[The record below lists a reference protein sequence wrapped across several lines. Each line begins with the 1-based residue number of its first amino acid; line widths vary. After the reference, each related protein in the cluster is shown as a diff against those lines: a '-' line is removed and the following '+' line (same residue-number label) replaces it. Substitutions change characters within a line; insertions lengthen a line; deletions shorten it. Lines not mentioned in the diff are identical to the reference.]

1 MAGDSATR
9 DSDDSA
15 IAALIDAIGHPVQG
29 GAGTMLFRAGDATDG
44 LYAIASGS
52 VRLDGRTPGDGEVTL
67 ATIGAGGMVGEF
79 SLLDSG
85 PRSAT
90 ARVIEDISGLR
101 VEPARFEALALA
113 GDAAAGALLARLRQ
127 DVAERT
133 RATIAAISAALGGKA
148 AVPRAPAALPLPEA
162 GPADGLTA
170 MLGSF
175 PGFDRFDKADWDALA
190 AVTTMIAVPRG
201 TRIVAAGDPASHLI
215 IIGRGA
221 VRAGILCDDGEEQLL
236 VHGPG
241 SFAGMCAA
249 IDGERQ
255 PLALSQCEEGLIFM
269 LPHAA
274 IAALPVATAAR
285 LNAMTGKQMVRDLRR
300 LSRAL
305 GRIAGE
311 RG

>member
-1 MAGDSATR
+1 MAGDSATL

-15 IAALIDAIGHPVQG
+15 IAALIAAIGHPVQR

-52 VRLDGRTPGDGEVTL
+52 VRLDGRTPGDGEVML

-90 ARVIEDISGLR
+90 AAVIEDVEALR

-113 GDAAAGALLARLRQ
+113 GDAAAGALLARLRH

-133 RATIAAISAALGGKA
+133 RATIAAIDAALGGKA

-162 GPADGLTA
+162 APAGDMAA

-175 PGFDRFDKADWDALA
+175 PGFDRFDRADWEALEGA
-190 AVTTMIAVPRG
+190 ASATALPRG
-201 TRIVAAGDPASHLI
+201 TRIATAGGAAARLFI
-215 IIGRGA
+215 VGRGA
-221 VRAGILCDDGEEQLL
+221 VRAGIPCDDDEEQLL

-241 SFAGMCAA
+241 SFAGICAA
-249 IDGERQ
+249 IDGECQ
-255 PLALSQCEEGLIFM
+255 PLALSQCEDGLVYS
-269 LPHAA
+269 LPCAA

-285 LNAMTGKQMVRDLRR
+285 LQAMTGKQMVRDLRR

>member
-9 DSDDSA
+9 DSDDGA
-15 IAALIDAIGHPVQG
+15 IAALIVAIGHPLRVP
-29 GAGTMLFRAGDATDG
+29 ANSMMFRAGDATDG
-44 LYAIASGS
+44 LYAIERGT
-52 VRLDGRTPGDGEVTL
+52 VRLDARTPGDGEVRL

-90 ARVIEDISGLR
+90 ARAIEDVEALR

-113 GDAAAGALLARLRQ
+113 GNAAATALLARLRR

-133 RATIAAISAALGGKA
+133 RATIAAIGAALGGRA
-148 AVPRAPAALPLPEA
+148 AVPRMPAALPLAQA
-162 GPADGLTA
+162 GPAHGMAA
-170 MLGSF
+170 MLASF
-175 PGFDRFDKADWDALA
+175 PGFDRFDRADWDALEA
-190 AVTTMIAVPRG
+190 HATMIAAPRG
-201 TRIVAAGDPASHLI
+201 TRIAAPGDDAAHLI
-215 IIGRGA
+215 IVGRGA
-221 VRAGILCDDGEEQLL
+221 VRAGLACDDGEEQLL

-241 SFAGMCAA
+241 SFAGSCAA
-249 IDGERQ
+249 TDGASQ
-255 PLALSQCEEGLIFM
+255 PLALFQCEEGAIVA
-269 LPHAA
+269 LPIRA
-274 IAALPVATAAR
+274 IPALPVATGAR
-285 LNAMTGKQMVRDLRR
+285 LQAMTGRQMVRDLRR